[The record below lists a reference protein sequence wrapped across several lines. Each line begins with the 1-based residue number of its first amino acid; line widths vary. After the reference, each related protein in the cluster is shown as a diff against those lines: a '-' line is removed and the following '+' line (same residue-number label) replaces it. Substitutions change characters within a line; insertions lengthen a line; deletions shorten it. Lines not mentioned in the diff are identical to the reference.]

1 MPEINSKADETACR
15 MQLIE
20 SHRAELR
27 MLDEMSR
34 GGRVPEFVQARR
46 QNVEAY
52 IAYLSAAVRA
62 AQPHGEE
69 PAPVRN

>member
-1 MPEINSKADETACR
+1 MPDINSNADETACR

-46 QNVEAY
+46 QNLEAY
-52 IAYLSAAVRA
+52 IAYLSAAVQTAR
-62 AQPHGEE
+62 PRGEE
-69 PAPVRN
+69 PAPARN